1 MADEKGVLDELR
13 AAILAGEFAAG
24 QRLVEV
30 DLCERFGCSRF
41 AVRAAIP
48 VLASE
53 GLVDVQRH
61 RGARVRIIPI
71 EEAIEITEVRRLLEG
86 LIAGRAAQRATPVGA
101 AELQR
106 IITEMRE
113 AVASA
118 ELMRYS
124 DANARL
130 HALIRSIG
138 GHQTATGILERL
150 RAQMVRHQFTLAL
163 VPGRPAVSLAQHE
176 RIVDAI
182 TTGDSP
188 GAEAAM
194 LAHITSVIE
203 ALTGLAAGQA
213 GGEGAR
219 PGPSDFR

>member
-1 MADEKGVLDELR
+1 
-13 AAILAGEFAAG
+13 
-24 QRLVEV
+24 
-30 DLCERFGCSRF
+30 
-41 AVRAAIP
+41 
-48 VLASE
+48 
-53 GLVDVQRH
+53 
-61 RGARVRIIPI
+61 
-71 EEAIEITEVRRLLEG
+71 
-86 LIAGRAAQRATPVGA
+86 
-101 AELQR
+101 
-106 IITEMRE
+106 MRE

-213 GGEGAR
+213 GGETAR
-219 PGPSDFR
+219 PGPSAFR